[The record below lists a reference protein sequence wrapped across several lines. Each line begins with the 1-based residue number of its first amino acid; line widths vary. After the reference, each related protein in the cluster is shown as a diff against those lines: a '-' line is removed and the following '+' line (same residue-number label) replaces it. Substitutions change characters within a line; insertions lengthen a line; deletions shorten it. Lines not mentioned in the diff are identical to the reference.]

1 MHIYVDD
8 LEQFDILKRKFFL
21 YKQSFNTD
29 LKKNKKSSAIS
40 FSNDSKLISV
50 FKDDGGLVNPKMY
63 LTKFLQSRFG
73 VGNSLSTLLVNS
85 TGITTNSFFNIDKLN
100 DHFFYSNWVSFFYSS
115 KNLFDISLV
124 ELKLRFFGNSKELY
138 TYKGWCYKNNY
149 PVHGQKRRSNYKT
162 TRFSSCF
169 GVLKRLQQK
178 K

>member
-1 MHIYVDD
+1 MVFFFRSNIWSSNIFLTKKNIILKHSFISVADNMHIYVDD

-100 DHFFYSNWVSFFYSS
+100 DHFFYSN
-115 KNLFDISLV
+115 
-124 ELKLRFFGNSKELY
+124 
-138 TYKGWCYKNNY
+138 
-149 PVHGQKRRSNYKT
+149 
-162 TRFSSCF
+162 
-169 GVLKRLQQK
+169 
-178 K
+178 